1 MTVTLRIAEPNIGPI
16 EASALA
22 PSQRPD
28 RPRYRTS
35 DAYTITSVRSIEL
48 IATRELVLSHAGP
61 TVAHD
66 VDILCFG
73 NSIVRHRNV
82 VFMEAS
88 L

>member
-1 MTVTLRIAEPNIGPI
+1 MTVTLRVAEGP
-16 EASALA
+16 SNGL
-22 PSQRPD
+22 
-28 RPRYRTS
+28 YRAS

-48 IATRELVLSHAGP
+48 IAIRELVLSHAGP
-61 TVAHD
+61 TVVSD
-66 VDILCFG
+66 LDILCFG